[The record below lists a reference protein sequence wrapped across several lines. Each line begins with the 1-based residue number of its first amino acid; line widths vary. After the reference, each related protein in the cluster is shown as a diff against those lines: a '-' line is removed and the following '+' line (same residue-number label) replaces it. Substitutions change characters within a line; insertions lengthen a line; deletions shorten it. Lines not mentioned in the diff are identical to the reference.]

1 MQIYHLTRSHKF
13 ITISQF
19 RYFLTDSFE
28 KQKIRNALNDIMDAA
43 KCLSFQE
50 KSRSTAPN
58 DYVEVIK
65 SGG

>member
-1 MQIYHLTRSHKF
+1 M
-13 ITISQF
+13 
-19 RYFLTDSFE
+19 E
-28 KQKIRNALNDIMDAA
+28 AA
-43 KCLSFQE
+43 PCLSFQE